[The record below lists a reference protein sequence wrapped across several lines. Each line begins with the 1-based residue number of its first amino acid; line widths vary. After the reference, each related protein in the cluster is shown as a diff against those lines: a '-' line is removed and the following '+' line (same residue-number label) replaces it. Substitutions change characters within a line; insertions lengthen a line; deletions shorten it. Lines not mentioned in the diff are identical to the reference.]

1 MKMEESDVP
10 ASPLAFSG
18 ENGLSPKKETY
29 ADAETAEIERQTIK
43 QITWKLV
50 PILFIA
56 WFINYL
62 DRASIGV
69 AALQMNQDL
78 GLGPEAF
85 GFAAGIFYVGYIVFE
100 VPSNIFMHRVGA
112 RRWLARILFMW
123 GLVLIGTAFVRTPLQ
138 LDIARVLL
146 GSVEAGLLPAIMY
159 YLGLWFPAKHLG
171 KPISVVYVACIVSLI
186 VGGPVCSFLMSRFND
201 TGGFLG
207 WRWMMLL
214 EGALGATLG
223 VVARFYLVDR
233 PGEASWLSN
242 TQRKWLIGEMD
253 KTSGEAARNG
263 TSSTREAL
271 TKPIVWLMGLLYF
284 CTGIAFFGISTWMP
298 QVINQ
303 MTKLPLIQIGF
314 VSSFPFALG
323 AVAMIAN
330 AKHSD
335 RTLERR
341 WHLAGALA
349 IGVIGMF
356 GSGLVSGMPELSY
369 AFICLATI
377 GLTGSLGVFWTIPP
391 TFLAGGGA
399 AGGMA
404 LINAISSLSGLLGP
418 WLIGVMRSK
427 TTDVTMT
434 LYWMAI
440 SLVLATVLAAVL
452 PYPNPRHAAGLKSS

>member
-1 MKMEESDVP
+1 MKETDVP
-10 ASPLAFSG
+10 ASPLTLGGESTLPRGKTNFS
-18 ENGLSPKKETY
+18 
-29 ADAETAEIERQTIK
+29 DIEMVEVEQQTIK

-69 AALQMNQDL
+69 AALQMNHDL

-85 GFAAGIFYVGYIVFE
+85 GFAAGIFYVGYIIFE
-100 VPSNIFMHRVGA
+100 VPSNIFMHRFGA
-112 RRWLARILFMW
+112 RLWLARILFMW

-186 VGGPVCSFLMSRFND
+186 VGGPLCSFLMSRFND

-214 EGALGATLG
+214 EGALGAILG
-223 VVARFYLVDR
+223 VIARFYLVDR
-233 PGEASWLSN
+233 PAEASWLSN
-242 TQRKWLIGEMD
+242 IQRKWLVGEMA
-253 KTSGEAARNG
+253 KTAGEAASHG
-263 TSSTREAL
+263 TSSIREAL
-271 TKPIVWLMGLLYF
+271 TKPIVWAMGLLYF

-303 MTKLPLIQIGF
+303 MTQLPLIEIGF

-323 AVAMIAN
+323 AIAMIVN

-356 GSGLVSGMPELSY
+356 GSGLVSGMPGLSY

-391 TFLAGGGA
+391 TFLAGAGA

-418 WLIGVMRSK
+418 WLIGVMRSRS
-427 TTDVTMT
+427 TDVTMT

-440 SLVLATVLAAVL
+440 SLVLATVLAALL
-452 PYPNPRHAAGLKSS
+452 PYPNPRHSAAAKSN